1 MSNGANISK
10 KEADKVV
17 REMKAFTRKLSSSSS
32 LAKKFL
38 EKTGIYTHSGA
49 LKASYK

>member
-1 MSNGANISK
+1 MPNGTSISK

-38 EKTGIYTHSGA
+38 EKTGVYTNSGA
-49 LKASYK
+49 LKAAYK